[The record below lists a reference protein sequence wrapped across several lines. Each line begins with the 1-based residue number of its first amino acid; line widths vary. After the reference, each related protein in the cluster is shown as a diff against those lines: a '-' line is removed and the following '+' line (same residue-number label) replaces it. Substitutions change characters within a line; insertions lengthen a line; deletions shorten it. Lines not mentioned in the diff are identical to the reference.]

1 MTPSRRALLIAVNAA
16 PKLSRPAVYRLAQE
30 LARWQE
36 ADEPPEL
43 LAPAVGV
50 PRVQMER
57 ALAERSGAAQ
67 AADREQTRAAAQG
80 ARIVVLGE
88 PGYPE
93 ALTVLAL
100 PPPVV
105 YLAGEVPAA
114 PAVAVVGSRRSD
126 PYGNEAAALFAGS
139 LARAG
144 VTIVSGFARGIDA
157 TAHQAALAAPGG
169 RTVAVLG
176 CGLAVDYPIGQT
188 ALKDEIAGRGAVLS
202 ELASGVLP
210 RPWHFPIRN
219 RVIAA
224 LSSGVLVVQAAPRSG
239 SLITAHHA
247 ADLGREVWAVPGRI
261 FDERSLGTHALI
273 RDGAALVEHPRDI
286 LEAIDPSGRHRMS
299 AGAAAAAAGP
309 PAAELPQPPP
319 GLTAEIH
326 AALVPGS
333 FEVAEDLA
341 GRLAV
346 TVDRVLG
353 ALLELEVGGW
363 IRRLPGPVYGR

>member
-1 MTPSRRALLIAVNAA
+1 
-16 PKLSRPAVYRLAQE
+16 
-30 LARWQE
+30 
-36 ADEPPEL
+36 
-43 LAPAVGV
+43 
-50 PRVQMER
+50 
-57 ALAERSGAAQ
+57 
-67 AADREQTRAAAQG
+67 
-80 ARIVVLGE
+80 
-88 PGYPE
+88 
-93 ALTVLAL
+93 
-100 PPPVV
+100 
-105 YLAGEVPAA
+105 
-114 PAVAVVGSRRSD
+114 
-126 PYGNEAAALFAGS
+126 
-139 LARAG
+139 
-144 VTIVSGFARGIDA
+144 
-157 TAHQAALAAPGG
+157 
-169 RTVAVLG
+169 
-176 CGLAVDYPIGQT
+176 
-188 ALKDEIAGRGAVLS
+188 
-202 ELASGVLP
+202 
-210 RPWHFPIRN
+210 
-219 RVIAA
+219 
-224 LSSGVLVVQAAPRSG
+224 
-239 SLITAHHA
+239 
-247 ADLGREVWAVPGRI
+247 VWAVPGRI